1 MINVFYITSYSEKN
15 IILLHLKTLCDKMLA
30 KVKKTFNLRK
40 DKWRIWKNTL
50 VK

>member
-1 MINVFYITSYSEKN
+1 MSFILQVIHKKNV
-15 IILLHLKTLCDKMLA
+15 ILLHLKTLCDKMLA